1 MSSDI
6 ADGTEQKVTDKDRDK
21 LRREITEFIQSEF
34 GAPTNIDSDTP
45 LIAQGIVDSIG
56 VLRLVRFLEDRFNVN
71 VQAQDLVLQN
81 FRSVNAMADLVINRS
96 GA

>member
-1 MSSDI
+1 M
-6 ADGTEQKVTDKDRDK
+6 EPMRKVTDRDRNTVG
-21 LRREITEFIQSEF
+21 RQITEFIQTEF
-34 GAPTNIDSDTP
+34 GAPTTIDSNTA

-71 VQAQDLVLQN
+71 VQAQDLVLEN
-81 FRSVNAMADLVINRS
+81 FRSVNAMVDLVINRS